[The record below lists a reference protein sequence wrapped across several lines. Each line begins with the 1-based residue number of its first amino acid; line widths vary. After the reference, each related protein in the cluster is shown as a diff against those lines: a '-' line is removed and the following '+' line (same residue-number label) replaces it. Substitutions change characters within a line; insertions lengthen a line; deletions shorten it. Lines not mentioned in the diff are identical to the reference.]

1 MTPYPA
7 SCRYAVL
14 EIVLVSVLGWGVVGA
29 ALAPAIGQYC
39 GLVVMLV
46 LLFRERAL
54 LPEHFSSP
62 PSLASIMPLLKVS
75 AVVHCIGRGP
85 PSYLRFL
92 RRHVLSAWHCV
103 PVTRLAPLAAVRRPW
118 GELTVTRSGHGCRP
132 GYP

>member
-1 MTPYPA
+1 MQHVQDPRPVP
-7 SCRYAVL
+7 CRYAVL

-54 LPEHFSSP
+54 LPEHFTSP

-75 AVVHCIGRGP
+75 AGVHC
-85 PSYLRFL
+85 
-92 RRHVLSAWHCV
+92 V
-103 PVTRLAPLAAVRRPW
+103 
-118 GELTVTRSGHGCRP
+118 GHKP
-132 GYP
+132 A